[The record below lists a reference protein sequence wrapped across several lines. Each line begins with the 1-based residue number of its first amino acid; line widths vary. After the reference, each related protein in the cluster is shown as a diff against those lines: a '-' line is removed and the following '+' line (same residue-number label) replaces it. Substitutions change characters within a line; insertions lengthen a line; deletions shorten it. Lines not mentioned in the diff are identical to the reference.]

1 MLGLLAGL
9 LHACR
14 NEVSGR
20 SAPLASTSG
29 WAFQYSPG
37 MTQPNPDGEGGVY
50 FDFPSRMVSI
60 LVHRRT
66 SLLAGNMALRADVII
81 SAGAKLIGPPD
92 PKNTCPDPPHL
103 SFYFQRRGDD
113 FTAGK
118 PNHRWILTGG
128 RDSRFEAVEG

>member
-9 LHACR
+9 LHAGR

-37 MTQPNPDGEGGVY
+37 MTQPNPMAKAASILISL
-50 FDFPSRMVSI
+50 SRMVSI

-81 SAGAKLIGPPD
+81 SAGAKLIEPPD